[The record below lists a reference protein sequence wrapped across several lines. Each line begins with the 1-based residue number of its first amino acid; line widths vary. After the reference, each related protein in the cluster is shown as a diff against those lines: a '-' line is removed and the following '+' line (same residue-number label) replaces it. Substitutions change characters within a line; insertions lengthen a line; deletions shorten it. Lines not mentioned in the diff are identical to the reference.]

1 MFSTKTILHFIRSVF
16 HNLPPL
22 IKHNIVTMGRRGQR
36 DDDFDDTLERSHD
49 RNKKSKV
56 EDDTSS
62 VTEQRSDVPE
72 QATTVDPSSTDATDN
87 STKIEKLRLKKQG
100 RKDRK
105 KAKAQERKFQEDT
118 RAKERANAKT
128 TVPLQPQYDMVTC
141 RKGVKFQDIMLGKG
155 PIVQDRQKVHV
166 KYTLRKENAK
176 GKVIDSSND
185 FGFRLGK
192 GEVIVGWDIGLDGM
206 RQGGKRQ
213 LFIPP
218 EAGYGMKDIGAGK
231 GGILFFEVS
240 LLSC

>member
-1 MFSTKTILHFIRSVF
+1 
-16 HNLPPL
+16 
-22 IKHNIVTMGRRGQR
+22 MGRRGRR
-36 DDDFDDTLERSHD
+36 DDDFDDTLERSFA
-49 RNKKSKV
+49 RSKKSKV
-56 EDDTSS
+56 EDGTSS
-62 VTEQRSDVPE
+62 VTEHAEQGADVQE
-72 QATTVDPSSTDATDN
+72 QATTVDASLTEAVDN
-87 STKIEKLRLKKQG
+87 ISKIEKLRLKKQG

-105 KAKAQERKFQEDT
+105 KAKTQERKDQEDI
-118 RAKERANAKT
+118 RAKERSDSKT
-128 TVPLQPQYDMVTC
+128 AVPSQPHYDMVIC
-141 RKGVKFQDIMLGKG
+141 RKGVTFQDIMLGKG
-155 PIVQDRQKVHV
+155 PFIQDRQKVHV
-166 KYTLRKENAK
+166 KYTLRKENAR
-176 GKVIDSSND
+176 GKIIDSSND